1 MCVKKGFVP
10 VLFALWISFFLF
22 SMQAWALES
31 DGFEYNIKDNQVTIT
46 KYLGKKG
53 KDVDVIVPSTLSGYP
68 VTAISAKGA
77 YGVFDGMTL
86 RSITLPDT
94 VVEIGD
100 LAFFRAWIS
109 KITMSSNVQVIGRK
123 AFAMSDFTSIDLPDT
138 LISIGESAFSDSK
151 ITSVKIPNSVTSIGK
166 NAFYSSNITSCQMYA
181 NIQKIPDGMF
191 VFCKSLQTVELND
204 GLQAIGSDAFSGC
217 NELKEIKIPSSVS
230 KIGSDA
236 FSGCLSMKTINI
248 PYGVEVIS
256 SGMFSNCRELTEIH
270 IPSSVTEIKS
280 YAFWGCKSL
289 VSLNIPNSVVEV
301 GDIISKCDNLKSVR
315 IPSSVVKGSLFNGSG
330 CPKMIVYVKEGSY
343 AEQKAKTK
351 SGLSVVVDNSVD
363 QAVNSSQETPV
374 VNSGEPVWKQDA
386 VGWWLENPDGS
397 YLMNTWYQSSSNG
410 LWYYLGAD
418 GYMLTNTKT
427 PDGYWVNSDGAM
439 VQ

>member
-1 MCVKKGFVP
+1 
-10 VLFALWISFFLF
+10 
-22 SMQAWALES
+22 
-31 DGFEYNIKDNQVTIT
+31 
-46 KYLGKKG
+46 
-53 KDVDVIVPSTLSGYP
+53 
-68 VTAISAKGA
+68 
-77 YGVFDGMTL
+77 
-86 RSITLPDT
+86 
-94 VVEIGD
+94 
-100 LAFFRAWIS
+100 
-109 KITMSSNVQVIGRK
+109 
-123 AFAMSDFTSIDLPDT
+123 
-138 LISIGESAFSDSK
+138 
-151 ITSVKIPNSVTSIGK
+151 
-166 NAFYSSNITSCQMYA
+166 
-181 NIQKIPDGMF
+181 
-191 VFCKSLQTVELND
+191 
-204 GLQAIGSDAFSGC
+204 
-217 NELKEIKIPSSVS
+217 
-230 KIGSDA
+230 
-236 FSGCLSMKTINI
+236 MKTINI